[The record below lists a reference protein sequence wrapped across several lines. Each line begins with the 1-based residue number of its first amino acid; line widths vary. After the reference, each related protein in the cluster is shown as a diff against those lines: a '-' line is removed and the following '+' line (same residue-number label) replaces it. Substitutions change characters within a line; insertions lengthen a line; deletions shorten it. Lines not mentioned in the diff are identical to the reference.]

1 MHDMGMPPWQ
11 VEALADLQAYYTDG
25 PGAKVT
31 ADLRAVLGREP
42 ISFDQFLKDA
52 GALTHAA

>member
-1 MHDMGMPPWQ
+1 

-31 ADLRAVLGREP
+31 PDVRAVLGREP
-42 ISFDQFLKDA
+42 ISFDQFLKDNA
-52 GALTHAA
+52 GVFTHAA